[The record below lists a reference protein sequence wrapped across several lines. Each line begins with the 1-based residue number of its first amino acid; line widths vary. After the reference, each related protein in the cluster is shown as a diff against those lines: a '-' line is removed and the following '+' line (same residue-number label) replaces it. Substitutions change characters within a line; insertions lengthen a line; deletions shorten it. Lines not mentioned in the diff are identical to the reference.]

1 MFYRQ
6 NRAFEGLNTQIH
18 YFRTCRVAT
27 AVKVARG
34 DYVALKIMKLSHGA
48 IKTLLR
54 IFDLHKNQLLGFF
67 IFWFPYSCKGCVWF
81 TPWLI
86 VAEICQL

>member
-34 DYVALKIMKLSHGA
+34 DYVALKIMKLSHGG
-48 IKTLLR
+48 IKRFCACLMLTKIDCLAFLSFGSLIFEKDVYGLR
-54 IFDLHKNQLLGFF
+54 R
-67 IFWFPYSCKGCVWF
+67 S
-81 TPWLI
+81 WL
-86 VAEICQL
+86 